1 MSHKLRY
8 ATERINN
15 VILDNDKQAIVSN
28 LITLIGV
35 RSGQSSLD
43 NFNYEETVQIIN
55 SLVII

>member
-8 ATERINN
+8 ATERIDN

-28 LITLIGV
+28 LITLIEV

-43 NFNYEETVQIIN
+43 NLTYNETVEIIN
-55 SLVII
+55 SLTVI